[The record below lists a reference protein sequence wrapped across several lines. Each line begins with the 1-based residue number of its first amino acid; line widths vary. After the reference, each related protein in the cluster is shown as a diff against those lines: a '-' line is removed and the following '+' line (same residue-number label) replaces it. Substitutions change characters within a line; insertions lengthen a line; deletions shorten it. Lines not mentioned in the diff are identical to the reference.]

1 LLPLQL
7 PYRILCCKMLSRIRS
22 PSVRA
27 LGLVRQLASATNEP
41 SQSVPTTA
49 PTSGRPPRPSA
60 PRKQKINPPRTEKKH
75 IKTHQKK
82 NHGEPRKT
90 YQLSTNFENETKTCA
105 QHLDPQGMMLPTSDW
120 IHVDGILPNS
130 SLEMVVDTF
139 SKVLV
144 DEQDIGIV
152 DLDAL
157 WNPVEDPAV
166 PTLAPLD
173 NNVQNNWIQAAH
185 LVLSPFGRPTGWYLK
200 FPNRSIVNSIV
211 SHAQLHP
218 LFCAWKPIKVTE
230 YKYRQEPLSPNPTV
244 SDSMIRFE
252 NTPRSLS
259 ADQLRL
265 MLSRYELATEGNTV
279 VQWKGSVEGK
289 TAPLMF
295 VVRFADASWARAALR
310 DMQSTMVENKN
321 LVLAQYPRQIRC
333 DEGTTATATTTTT
346 TTTTMD
352 EE

>member
-1 LLPLQL
+1 
-7 PYRILCCKMLSRIRS
+7 
-22 PSVRA
+22 
-27 LGLVRQLASATNEP
+27 
-41 SQSVPTTA
+41 
-49 PTSGRPPRPSA
+49 
-60 PRKQKINPPRTEKKH
+60 
-75 IKTHQKK
+75 
-82 NHGEPRKT
+82 
-90 YQLSTNFENETKTCA
+90 
-105 QHLDPQGMMLPTSDW
+105 
-120 IHVDGILPNS
+120 
-130 SLEMVVDTF
+130 MVVDTF

-144 DEQDIGIV
+144 NEQAIGIV

-173 NNVQNNWIQAAH
+173 NDSEQHWIQAAH

-200 FPNRSIVNSIV
+200 FQNRSIVNSII

-230 YKYRQEPLSPNPTV
+230 YNYRQEPLSPNPVVT
-244 SDSMIRFE
+244 DSMIRFE
-252 NTPRSLS
+252 NSPKFLT

-279 VQWKGSVEGK
+279 VQWQGSVEGK
-289 TAPLMF
+289 TAPRMF

-310 DMQSTMVENKN
+310 DLQSTVVEDKT
-321 LVLAQYPRQIRC
+321 LVLAQYPQQIRY
-333 DEGTTATATTTTT
+333 DQDTR
-346 TTTTMD
+346 MD

>member
-1 LLPLQL
+1 
-7 PYRILCCKMLSRIRS
+7 MLSRIRS

-27 LGLVRQLASATNEP
+27 FGLVRQFASATNAP
-41 SQSVPTTA
+41 SPSVSTTE
-49 PTSGRPPRPSA
+49 PTSGQPPRSSA
-60 PRKQKINPPRTEKKH
+60 PRKQKIKPPRAQKKH
-75 IKTHQKK
+75 TKTHDKK
-82 NHGEPRKT
+82 NNQQPRKT

-105 QHLDPQGMMLPTSDW
+105 QHLDPQGKLLSTSDW

-130 SLEMVVDTF
+130 SLEMILDTF

-144 DEQDIGIV
+144 NEQAIGIV

-157 WNPVEDPAV
+157 WNPVDDPAV
-166 PTLAPLD
+166 PTLAPMD
-173 NNVQNNWIQAAH
+173 YNEQHNWIQAAH

-211 SHAQLHP
+211 SHAQNHP
-218 LFCAWKPIKVTE
+218 LLCAWKPIKVSE
-230 YKYRQEPLSPNPTV
+230 YEYRPDPLSPNPVVT
-244 SDSMIRFE
+244 DSMIRFE
-252 NTPRSLS
+252 NSPRSLS

-265 MLSRYELATEGNTV
+265 MLSRYDLAPEGNTV

-295 VVRFADASWARAALR
+295 VVRFANASWARAALR
-310 DMQSTMVENKN
+310 DLQSTMVENKT
-321 LVLAQYPRQIRC
+321 LVLAQYPQQIRYE
-333 DEGTTATATTTTT
+333 EGTT

>member
-1 LLPLQL
+1 
-7 PYRILCCKMLSRIRS
+7 MLSRIRS

-27 LGLVRQLASATNEP
+27 FGLVRQFTAATNAP
-41 SQSVPTTA
+41 SQSVIPTTE
-49 PTSGRPPRPSA
+49 PTSGRPPRSSA
-60 PRKQKINPPRTEKKH
+60 PKNQKINPPRTQKKH
-75 IKTHQKK
+75 PKTYNKK
-82 NHGEPRKT
+82 KYEPPRKK

-144 DEQDIGIV
+144 NEQAIGIV

-157 WNPVEDPAV
+157 WNPVEDPTV

-173 NNVQNNWIQAAH
+173 NEQNWIQAAH

-230 YKYRQEPLSPNPTV
+230 YKYLQEPPSPNPIVT
-244 SDSMIRFE
+244 DSMIRFE
-252 NTPRSLS
+252 NSPNSLS

-310 DMQSTMVENKN
+310 DLQSTMVENKT
-321 LVLAQYPRQIRC
+321 LVLAQYPQQIRY
-333 DEGTTATATTTTT
+333 DEGA
-346 TTTTMD
+346 TMD

>member
-1 LLPLQL
+1 
-7 PYRILCCKMLSRIRS
+7 MLSRIRS
-22 PSVRA
+22 PSVQVRA
-27 LGLVRQLASATNEP
+27 FALVRQFASATTNAP
-41 SQSVPTTA
+41 SQSVIPTTE
-49 PTSGRPPRPSA
+49 PTSGRPPRSSA
-60 PRKQKINPPRTEKKH
+60 PRKQKIKSNPPRTQKKH
-75 IKTHQKK
+75 TQT
-82 NHGEPRKT
+82 RKT

-105 QHLDPQGMMLPTSDW
+105 QHLDPQGMILPTSDW

-144 DEQDIGIV
+144 NEQAIGIV

-173 NNVQNNWIQAAH
+173 NDSEQHWIQAAH

-200 FPNRSIVNSIV
+200 FQNRSIVNSII

-230 YKYRQEPLSPNPTV
+230 YNYRQEPLSPNPVVT
-244 SDSMIRFE
+244 DSMIRFE
-252 NTPRSLS
+252 NSPKFLT

-279 VQWKGSVEGK
+279 VQWQGSVEGK
-289 TAPLMF
+289 TAPRMF

-310 DMQSTMVENKN
+310 DLQSTVVEDKT
-321 LVLAQYPRQIRC
+321 LVLAQYPQQIRY
-333 DEGTTATATTTTT
+333 DQDTR
-346 TTTTMD
+346 MD